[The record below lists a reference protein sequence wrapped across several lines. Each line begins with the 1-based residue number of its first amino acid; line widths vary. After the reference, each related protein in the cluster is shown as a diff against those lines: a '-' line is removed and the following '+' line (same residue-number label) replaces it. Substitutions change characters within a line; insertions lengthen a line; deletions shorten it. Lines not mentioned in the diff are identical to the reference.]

1 MQISLLNI
9 LNILGSLAL
18 FIFGMKLMSEG
29 IQRAAGSQ
37 IRNILRRMTR
47 NRYLG
52 LLTGFLITA
61 LVQSSSATTVMTVS
75 FVNAGLLSLVE
86 SAGIMMGAN
95 IGTTVTGWL
104 ISILGFN
111 IKLHQLSLPIL
122 VVAVPLLFIRR
133 SRSRS
138 RYWGEF
144 LTGFALLFMGLDL
157 LQNYVPDLGQNPEV
171 LSFLKDYANSGFLS
185 NLLFVMV
192 GAFLTII
199 VQSSSA
205 AMALTLVMCN
215 KGWIPFDVAAA
226 MILGENIGTTITAEV
241 ASLVG
246 NTQAKRSA
254 RIHSM
259 FNIIGTTWMLFLL
272 PFFLRAIDWALQKS
286 FVYTSSAFDDPVSI
300 PIALSAFHTV
310 FNITNALLLIWLVT
324 WLVKLAIRMVPS
336 RGDAEQ
342 SHYLHYISAPGKT
355 PELSILE
362 VQKEVARF
370 GEITSR
376 MSSFA
381 NQMLLSTDQKEQRF
395 LSKKLKKYEEITD
408 RIEIELTEY
417 LTKLSREEMADRT
430 SVRIRSIMN
439 ICNDL
444 ERIGDLFFQFS
455 KSVEYKASENI
466 WFNEYQRQRMKEMFT
481 LINQA
486 FQIMQDNLSAAH
498 YDAVDISF
506 AREIEKKINEKRD
519 LLRKENLVNIESK
532 KRDYNLQSAMIYNT
546 LFSSLEKIGDHI
558 MNISRAII
566 GEI

>member
-52 LLTGFLITA
+52 VLTGFLITA

-122 VVAVPLLFIRR
+122 VVAVPLLFIR
-133 SRSRS
+133 RSRS